1 MTTET
6 TPISSTGT
14 GPTLPVSQS
23 SLKPANGKRK
33 RALLIV
39 LAIVVLAGIGWLATT
54 SWSAAGMKKPTMPTY
69 RATWSP

>member
-23 SLKPANGKRK
+23 SLKPANGNRK
-33 RALLIV
+33 RGRRNHFIHC
-39 LAIVVLAGIGWLATT
+39 
-54 SWSAAGMKKPTMPTY
+54 
-69 RATWSP
+69 